1 MSPRVFMMALPYP
14 RSLAMFADLL
24 IYILICLF
32 FAGAIRRVGQVCSI
46 YESPAVD
53 STLKSSAVTRMR

>member
-1 MSPRVFMMALPYP
+1 
-14 RSLAMFADLL
+14 MFADLL

-46 YESPAVD
+46 YESQPVD
-53 STLKSSAVTRMR
+53 STLQVTFPKSAATSHDL